1 MPLIHLNWKRLLAAS
16 MLVLAWFVGSDFALA
31 QTNRT
36 WSGSVSSDWFNA
48 TNWIPVGVPASND
61 IVNLTNASSTVTLT
75 APVTINGQF
84 NWSGGTLSGSPLT
97 IATNGLLTI
106 SGTATLFLENSLTN
120 AGTVVM
126 TNSGGFIVSYSTV
139 FGYSGLVENLP
150 GALWNIQND
159 QAISPYYV
167 GAAYF
172 HNAGTLLKS
181 GQTGATT
188 IAVPFNNSGSVTAL
202 QGTLN
207 FGGGGTLAGTFT
219 ATNAASILFSGGNFT
234 NSVPTTMNGP
244 GVVQLTGGNLTLL
257 TDVITNLPLT
267 GGNLILGPSFQG
279 GTITNLT
286 LSGAILLSTNTVTG
300 TFNWIAGMLS
310 APLTIATN
318 GLLTLVGGATHYLQ
332 NALTNAGTVVM
343 TNSGSLIVSYSS
355 GVGYFGLI
363 ENLPG
368 AFWIIQNDQMISPN
382 YLGPAYFHNAG
393 TFLKSGHTGT
403 TTIYVP
409 FNNSGSVTALQ
420 GTLNFGGGGTL
431 AGTFTA
437 TNAGSILFSAGNFT
451 NSVPTTMNG
460 PGVVQLTGGNLTLL
474 TDVITNLPLTG
485 GNLILGP
492 SFQGGTITN
501 LTLSGAMLLSTNT
514 VTGAFNWIAG
524 TLTAPLNI
532 ATNGLLTMSG
542 TATHYLENTLTNTG
556 TVVMTN
562 SGGLV
567 VSYNSVSGYFG
578 LVENLSGALW
588 DIQNDQTISPNYL
601 GPAYFH
607 NAGTVRKSGRT
618 GTTTVS
624 IPFYN
629 SGTIT
634 VQSGTLALNDGFTPT
649 GGELDFGLS
658 SPTSFGQM
666 SISGNATLNG
676 TVGVVWLNGFVPA
689 SGNAFTVLHYGSFS
703 GMFTNTDFP
712 AAALWQTNYGPTSF
726 TISVAS
732 INQLAFTTE
741 PVGGILTNITLAPVA
756 VQVED
761 PGGNP
766 IATNGVPVTLSL
778 NSGGGT
784 LSGTLTQNTDP
795 TGKATFSD
803 LSINLIGTKTLL
815 ASSPGLTSA
824 KSTAFAIVP
833 LIGTQWTSSGFVLQ
847 LNGTNS
853 LGSTIISASTN
864 LMSWT
869 PIYTNAPTNGAIIFL
884 DPTST
889 NFPHRF
895 YRFLQQ

>member
-1 MPLIHLNWKRLLAAS
+1 MPLIRLDSRRLLAAS
-16 MLVLAWFVGSDFALA
+16 MLVLALFVGSDLALA

-36 WSGSVSSDWFNA
+36 WNGSVSSDWFNA

-61 IVNLTNASSTVTLT
+61 LVNFTNGTITLT

-126 TNSGGFIVSYSTV
+126 TNTGGFIVSYSSGNGY
-139 FGYSGLVENLP
+139 FGLIENLP

-159 QAISPYYV
+159 QTISPYYV
-167 GAAYF
+167 GPAYF

-181 GQTGATT
+181 GQTGA
-188 IAVPFNNSGSVTAL
+188 
-202 QGTLN
+202 
-207 FGGGGTLAGTFT
+207 
-219 ATNAASILFSGGNFT
+219 
-234 NSVPTTMNGP
+234 
-244 GVVQLTGGNLTLL
+244 
-257 TDVITNLPLT
+257 
-267 GGNLILGPSFQG
+267 
-279 GTITNLT
+279 
-286 LSGAILLSTNTVTG
+286 
-300 TFNWIAGMLS
+300 
-310 APLTIATN
+310 
-318 GLLTLVGGATHYLQ
+318 
-332 NALTNAGTVVM
+332 
-343 TNSGSLIVSYSS
+343 
-355 GVGYFGLI
+355 
-363 ENLPG
+363 
-368 AFWIIQNDQMISPN
+368 
-382 YLGPAYFHNAG
+382 
-393 TFLKSGHTGT
+393 

-437 TNAGSILFSAGNFT
+437 TNAGSILFSEGNFT
-451 NSVPTTMNG
+451 NSVPVAING
-460 PGVVQLTGGNLTLL
+460 PGSVQFTGGDLTLL
-474 TDVITNLPLTG
+474 TDLIPNLPLTG
-485 GNLILGP
+485 GTVNLGP
-492 SFQGGTITN
+492 GFQGGTITN
-501 LTLSGAMLLSTNT
+501 LTLAGATLAGTNT
-514 VTGAFNWIAG
+514 VTGIFNWNNGIIAG
-524 TLTAPLNI
+524 GPLTIASNGVMNINGMTTL
-532 ATNGLLTMSG
+532 
-542 TATHYLENTLTNTG
+542 YLENALTNAGTVTWTNTG
-556 TVVMTN
+556 NLDVLN
-562 SGGLV
+562 NNGG
-567 VSYNSVSGYFG
+567 GDAG
-578 LVENLSGALW
+578 LIENLASGLW
-588 DIQNDQTISPNYL
+588 DIQNDQSLFNNDGTT
-601 GPAYFH
+601 AYFY
-607 NAGTVRKSGRT
+607 NAGTVRKSGHT
-618 GTTTVS
+618 GTTTIS
-624 IPFYN
+624 IPFNN
-629 SGTIT
+629 SGTVT
-634 VQSGTLALNDGFTPT
+634 VQQGTVALDGGFTPT

-666 SISGNATLNG
+666 SISGNATLSG
-676 TVGVVWLNGFVPA
+676 TVGVIWLNGFVPA
-689 SGNAFTVLHYGSFS
+689 SGNAFAVLDYGSFS

-732 INQLAFTTE
+732 INQLAFTVE
-741 PVGGILTNITLAPVA
+741 PAGGKLPGAILAPVA

-784 LSGTLTQNTDP
+784 LSGTLTRNTDP
-795 TGKATFSD
+795 TGQATFSD
-803 LSINLIGTKTLL
+803 LSINLIGTKTLR
-815 ASSPGLTSA
+815 ASSSGLTSA
-824 KSTAFAIVP
+824 TSTPFAIVP

-853 LGSTIISASTN
+853 PGSTIISASTN

-889 NFPHRF
+889 NFPQRF